1 MFTNFTCNQVD
12 LNMWVK
18 YIEDE
23 RLECI
28 WDGAWQYTFWI
39 KRTDYSIRITI
50 KICVVSNK
58 IHDKTSNFEQSQPIR
73 KTWLTWGF
81 RFSNNKCIN
90 AALLYRVYVYICI
103 LHALYAIWFELPRD
117 IVNTLPV
124 ARNIFI
130 FVWLWYSVHYEMNN
144 WLLSSYFQFSFL
156 FEPLWCAFAS
166 FWLQNES

>member
-1 MFTNFTCNQVD
+1 
-12 LNMWVK
+12 MWVK

-28 WDGAWQYTFWI
+28 WDEAWLYIFWI
-39 KRTDYSIRITI
+39 KRMAYSIRITI
-50 KICVVSNK
+50 KICVVSNE
-58 IHDKTSNFEQSQPIR
+58 IHGKTSNFEQSQRIR

-90 AALLYRVYVYICI
+90 TALLYRVYVYICI

-124 ARNIFI
+124 PRNIFI
-130 FVWLWYSVHYEMNN
+130 FVWLWYSVLYEMNN

-156 FEPLWCAFAS
+156 FEPLCCTFVCIV
-166 FWLQNES
+166 LTPNES